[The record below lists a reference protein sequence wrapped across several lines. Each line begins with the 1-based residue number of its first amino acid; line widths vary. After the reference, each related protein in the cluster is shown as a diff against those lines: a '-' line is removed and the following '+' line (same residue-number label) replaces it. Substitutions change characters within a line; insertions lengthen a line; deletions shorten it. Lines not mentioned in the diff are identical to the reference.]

1 MRLKNGSKLFPW
13 ASNIIFYRWKKNN
26 KRYSPNKS
34 SWIAHR
40 RRHWLT
46 VYASKRGCECCGYSD
61 ARALDY
67 DHIDPTNKI
76 SGVKSTSFLQLVG
89 FKNRRNVINEV
100 RKCRIL
106 CSNCHRIKT
115 LDEGDKD
122 QCANPELRQQHYDE
136 YIRNKSTSQTTV
148 SQQNVLAGQEKQD

>member
-1 MRLKNGSKLFPW
+1 MRLKNGSRLFPW
-13 ASNIIFYRWKKNN
+13 ASDISFYRWKKNTN
-26 KRYSPNKS
+26 RYAPTKS

-76 SGVKSTSFLQLVG
+76 SGVKLTSFLQLAG
-89 FKNRRNVINEV
+89 FTNRRNVITEV

-115 LDEGDKD
+115 LEEGDKN
-122 QCANPELRQQHYDE
+122 QCADPDLRQQHYDE
-136 YIRNKSTSQTTV
+136 YIKDRIAGQTTV
-148 SQQNVLAGQEKQD
+148 SQQDVLAGQEKQD